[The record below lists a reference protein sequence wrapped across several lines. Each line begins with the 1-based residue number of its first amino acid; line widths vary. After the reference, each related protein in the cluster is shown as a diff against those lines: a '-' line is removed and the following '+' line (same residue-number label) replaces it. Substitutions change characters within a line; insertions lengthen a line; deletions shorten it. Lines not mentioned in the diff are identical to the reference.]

1 MMIKM
6 EYAIY
11 PDTTKEDIEFMQQY
25 GDKSV
30 ACYLD
35 ASDVAAAEKEYSR
48 YMKCRGSIYEKDKY
62 KEPSLHN
69 FVKLYF
75 GYEVEYDLYLTPYK
89 YVCTNKNV
97 AERLYNL
104 LKGMAFHD
112 TYRQIWKSVDLVGK
126 EIYIS
131 CGDY

>member
-1 MMIKM
+1 MELRR

-25 GDKSV
+25 GDMSV
-30 ACYLD
+30 VCYLD
-35 ASDVAAAEKEYSR
+35 ASDVAAAEKEYNR
-48 YMKCRGSIYEKDKY
+48 YMKRRGSTYKKDKY
-62 KEPSLHN
+62 KEPSLYS
-69 FVKLYF
+69 FEKLYF
-75 GYEVEYDLYLTPYK
+75 GLEIEYELYLTPYK

-97 AERLYNL
+97 AARLYNL
-104 LKGMAFHD
+104 LKGMAFHN
-112 TYRQIWKSVDLVGK
+112 TYKQIWKSVDLVGK

>member
-1 MMIKM
+1 MELRR

-11 PDTTKEDIEFMQQY
+11 PDTTKEDIEFMKQY
-25 GDKSV
+25 SDMGV

-35 ASDVAAAEKEYSR
+35 ASDVDAAEKEYSR
-48 YMKCRGSIYEKDKY
+48 YMKCRGSTYKKDKY
-62 KEPSLHN
+62 KEPSLHT
-69 FVKLYF
+69 FEKLYF
-75 GYEVEYDLYLTPYK
+75 GLELEYDLYLTPYK

-97 AERLYNL
+97 AARLYNL
-104 LKGMAFHD
+104 LKGMAFHNR
-112 TYRQIWKSVDLVGK
+112 YKQIWKSVDLVGK